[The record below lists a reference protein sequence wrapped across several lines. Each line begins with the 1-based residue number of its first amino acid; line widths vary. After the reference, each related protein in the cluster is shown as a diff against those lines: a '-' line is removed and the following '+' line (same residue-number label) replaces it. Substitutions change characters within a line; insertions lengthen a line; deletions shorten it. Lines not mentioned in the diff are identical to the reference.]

1 MRRLECECLQ
11 RQLHASFRLGHS
23 FSTVRFSV
31 AFRFQIALL
40 AEGRLV
46 NLGAAEGHPA
56 SVMDMSFANQALCAE
71 YVARN
76 HGSLT
81 PQVYDVP
88 TEIDEEIAAL
98 KLRSMGFVA
107 NYLMPLGL
115 WQYWAM
121 FSPDP
126 VHDTVK
132 LEGVVLDAKGL
143 LHNFAFPTEE
153 ERSRLDA
160 ALHYRHSKFMSNF
173 SHRLEFKAHREFAPR
188 HVVRQ
193 LNLPDDAFPLTV
205 QLVYRIRPSPPPGG
219 PMPDPMTPI
228 TTSVLDT
235 YQFPSMK
242 EVQP

>member
-1 MRRLECECLQ
+1 MAWTLKR
-11 RQLHASFRLGHS
+11 AFISAF
-23 FSTVRFSV
+23 VV
-31 AFRFQIALL
+31 AHLSMVTLWIL
-40 AEGRLV
+40 
-46 NLGAAEGHPA
+46 PI
-56 SVMDMSFANQALCAE
+56 C
-71 YVARN
+71 
-76 HGSLT
+76 
-81 PQVYDVP
+81 P
-88 TEIDEEIAAL
+88 L
-98 KLRSMGFVA
+98 KLQTMKYTA
-107 NYLMPLGL
+107 CYLMPLGQ

-143 LHNFAFPTEE
+143 LHTFAFPREE
-153 ERSRLDA
+153 ERSVLDA

-173 SHRLEFKAHREFAPR
+173 SHKIEFKAHREFAAR

-205 QLVYRIRPSPPPGG
+205 QLVYKIRPTPPPGG
-219 PMPDPMTPI
+219 PMPDPMTP
-228 TTSVLDT
+228 TTTAVLDT